1 MKQYKGYYID
11 HVIFNNEQEIDT
23 FLEKQALDA
32 YKKACELFVQHST
45 MANSIYCDEKAERL
59 VNTFGYTWE
68 QVEEIEIEVYKTANC
83 F

>member
-11 HVIFNNEQEIDT
+11 NVIFHNEKEIDT

-32 YKKACELFVQHST
+32 YKLGCKVFAEHST
-45 MANSIYCDEKAERL
+45 MENSLYCEEKAERL

-68 QVEEIEIEVYKTANC
+68 QVEEIEIEVYKTLNN